1 MPRREAWNSP
11 SPTPGM
17 FGGSSLRHQP
27 TAENAPP
34 RMKTKIKKVIVEQK
48 KNVWR
53 GRMEQQKAKARFKWN
68 SVWQPTRQHGGYL
81 DGGVVGSKEKF
92 GKKHEA
98 KTHARQQEAKRYAT
112 MKLREEYVQKT
123 NLALKAFSE
132 GSWVPS
138 GYNSCGSEFGYD
150 AGTRKKRP
158 TSRNVNVVRTRWES

>member
-53 GRMEQQKAKARFKWN
+53 GRMEQQKAKARWVLKCEIT
-68 SVWQPTRQHGGYL
+68 VQGE
-81 DGGVVGSKEKF
+81 DVGS
-92 GKKHEA
+92 A
-98 KTHARQQEAKRYAT
+98 VTRCS
-112 MKLREEYVQKT
+112 
-123 NLALKAFSE
+123 FSE
-132 GSWVPS
+132 STGSS
-138 GYNSCGSEFGYD
+138 GIACGSRRGST
-150 AGTRKKRP
+150 G
-158 TSRNVNVVRTRWES
+158 VI